1 MATEYPE
8 AMTSLSESRP
18 TARIPGPSVTRLATY
33 LTALRD
39 RAANGVT
46 VISSAE
52 LAKAA
57 GVNPLILRKD
67 LSYVGGHGVRGVGYQ
82 VHKLIATVA
91 MALHSDSAQ
100 VVALAGVGA
109 LGRALLAHTGRD
121 PRFTLAAL
129 FDDDPG
135 LVGTRLSPEGPVIA
149 PLREIGAAGADGEP
163 FDIGVIA
170 TGDEHAQEA
179 CNAFAAAGVQQIL
192 NVTPVTLSPQEGL
205 LIRQIDLA
213 LELQLLSFAA
223 AGKR

>member
-1 MATEYPE
+1 M
-8 AMTSLSESRP
+8 
-18 TARIPGPSVTRLATY
+18 ATY
-33 LTALRD
+33 LTALRE
-39 RAANGVT
+39 RAATGVT

-52 LAKAA
+52 LAAAA
-57 GVNPLILRKD
+57 GVNPLLLRKD

-91 MALHSDSAQ
+91 MALNSDSAQ
-100 VVALAGVGA
+100 VVALAGVGS

-121 PRFTLAAL
+121 PRFSLGAL

-135 LVGTRLSPEGPVIA
+135 LLGARLSADGPVIA
-149 PLREIGAAGADGEP
+149 PLHEIGGTGDDGEP

-170 TGDEHAQEA
+170 TRDDLAQDV
-179 CNAFAAAGVQQIL
+179 CDAFAKAGVQQIL
-192 NVTPVTLSPQEGL
+192 NVTPVSLTAQEGVS
-205 LIRQIDLA
+205 IRQIDLA

>member
-1 MATEYPE
+1 
-8 AMTSLSESRP
+8 MTSLSPSRP
-18 TARIPGPSVTRLATY
+18 TAKIPGPSVARLATY

-39 RAANGVT
+39 RAAHGVT

-82 VHKLIATVA
+82 VHKLIATVS

-121 PRFTLAAL
+121 PRFTLGAL

-135 LVGTRLSPEGPVIA
+135 LVGARMSPDGPVIA
-149 PLREIGAAGADGEP
+149 PLRDIGGTASDGEP

-170 TGDEHAQEA
+170 TRDDLAQEV
-179 CNAFAAAGVQQIL
+179 CDAFAAAGVQQIL
-192 NVTPVTLSPQEGL
+192 NVTPVTLVPAEGL
-205 LIRQIDLA
+205 SIRQIDLA

-223 AGKR
+223 AGNR